1 MTAEEVEVTGASTR
15 DREATEGEGSSTRSA
30 DTQPGRGLRWYHG
43 VGAVGG
49 VVAAPFAAGLYYPIL
64 GTWGAVL
71 LYGIL
76 AVVAFM
82 MNKLFAEMAGM
93 FPAKQGGITIYASE
107 AFTGKTRVISV
118 VTTFSYWMGY
128 SFSLSFMATSITY
141 IAQAQWWAAGVP
153 EWTVAGLTL
162 PGDKAV
168 SIGAVLLAALLAYL
182 GPHVFARIGL
192 ISTSALGIIIILACL
207 SPLFALGDLQFS
219 TATLATPGWT
229 TFAVMLYVVA
239 TSIFGTELV
248 ATMAPTFRSIVYD
261 TRQALRVA
269 GVLVLLSVIIVPIAA
284 TAVLGEDVVSQNPLN
299 FPSLVVASVFG
310 GSPTVAMIVNVVQ
323 MTMVFN
329 LMVIVISGVSQLL
342 CTMAEEDLTIRPIGR
357 RSKSGAP
364 IVAIAIATVM
374 NMVLLSVT
382 SNPVAVLLASNFG
395 YVLAI
400 ILVVVA
406 YVVLKRRSTQEVP
419 SGLRVRLGIPIAV
432 VVLFIVGTS
441 FVCAILFPNLAGGSF
456 GELSLSFAILALAV
470 SAFYYRFREV
480 RRSSPPNSQRESG
493 SISTSREK
501 TE

>member
-1 MTAEEVEVTGASTR
+1 MTAEEVEDAGASTR
-15 DREATEGEGSSTRSA
+15 DRKATESSTALSS
-30 DTQPGRGLRWYHG
+30 DPQPGRGLRWYHG

-71 LYGIL
+71 VYGIL
-76 AVVAFM
+76 ALVAFM

-93 FPAKQGGITIYASE
+93 FPTKHGGITIYASE
-107 AFTGKTRVISV
+107 AFTGKARVASV

-141 IAQAQWWAAGVP
+141 IVHAQWWIAGVP
-153 EWTVAGLTL
+153 EWTIVGLTL
-162 PGDKAV
+162 TGDMAV
-168 SIGAVLLAALLAYL
+168 SIGAVLLAAVLAYL
-182 GPHVFARIGL
+182 GPQVFARIGL
-192 ISTSALGIIIILACL
+192 ISTCALGIIIILACL

-229 TFAVMLYVVA
+229 TFAVILYVVA
-239 TSIFGTELV
+239 TSVFGTELV
-248 ATMAPTFRSIVYD
+248 ATMAPTFRSIVHD

-299 FPSLVVASVFG
+299 FPSLVVASIFG
-310 GSPTVAMIVNVVQ
+310 DSPTVAMIVNIVQ

-342 CTMAEEDLTIRPIGR
+342 CAMAEEDLTIRPIGH

-364 IVAIAIATVM
+364 VVAIAIATVM
-374 NMVLLSVT
+374 NVVLLSVA

-406 YVVLKRRSTQEVP
+406 YVVLKQRSAHEAP

-432 VVLFIVGTS
+432 VVLLIVGTS
-441 FVCAILFPNLAGGSF
+441 FVCAILFPSLAGGTF
-456 GELSLSFAILALAV
+456 GELSLSFVILAVAV
-470 SAFYYRFREV
+470 SAFFYRVQEARW
-480 RRSSPPNSQRESG
+480 SSSTSSQRKFR
-493 SISTSREK
+493 SISASREK